1 MWQAGPAGCTRM
13 SSVSPSQSG
22 VIDST
27 AIVLPD
33 DSPFF
38 QSRLRDR
45 EWKCARPV
53 SRVASSASWS
63 AQATIS
69 TSPLPA
75 SWTTQA
81 TSCPG
86 SRVRS

>member
-1 MWQAGPAGCTRM
+1 
-13 SSVSPSQSG
+13 

-38 QSRLRDR
+38 QSLLRDR
-45 EWKCARPV
+45 EWKCAKPV
-53 SRVASSASWS
+53 SRVAFSASWS

-69 TSPLPA
+69 TSPLRA
-75 SWTTQA
+75 SWTTHV

-86 SRVRS
+86 SSVRS